1 MAIIVRKPHVQK
13 EFAFLMEHSCVPYS
27 ENTPSDPKS
36 RRWNRM
42 AGGPR
47 RLIEVDRFSLWFSP
61 ALDRCRRERR
71 TRRYVV
77 HGSDFHRSPAVSPR
91 PLLRRTNFSSCYRP
105 PFSPDEFKVNLG
117 HETVPRL
124 SRGGGVGGDIGL
136 APPGDLSS
144 WNPREHWGSP
154 WSLCYDRTLGT
165 GALGGTIRLGHL

>member
-1 MAIIVRKPHVQK
+1 MAIVVRKPHVQK
-13 EFAFLMEHSCVPYS
+13 NSPFLIKHSCVPLVDYFVRW
-27 ENTPSDPKS
+27 NTPSDPKS

-61 ALDRCRRERR
+61 VLDRCRREWR

-77 HGSDFHRSPAVSPR
+77 HGSNFHRSPAVSLR
-91 PLLRRTNFSSCYRP
+91 PLLRRTNFSSCCWP

-136 APPGDLSS
+136 APRATCHRETPGSTEAHPDLSVTI
-144 WNPREHWGSP
+144 EP
-154 WSLCYDRTLGT
+154 WEPEPWAAR
-165 GALGGTIRLGHL
+165 